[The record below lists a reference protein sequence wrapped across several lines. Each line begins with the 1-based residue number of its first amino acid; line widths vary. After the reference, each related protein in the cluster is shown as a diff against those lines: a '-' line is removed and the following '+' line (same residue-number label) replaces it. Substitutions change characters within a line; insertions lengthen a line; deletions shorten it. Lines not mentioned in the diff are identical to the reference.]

1 MQIKIE
7 KASATEAERLK
18 SLRLAAL
25 KDAPYAYGAVYEVD
39 KDKPI
44 SFWQQALVDS
54 NWFFTSIDGVDIGL
68 IGVEKA
74 AEDRGSKCWIFGWWI
89 EQSFRGQGV
98 AALMLNAIDKFCIEN
113 KWQRQ
118 GLGVWVDNHPAIAAY
133 ERLGFVT
140 MGEPTLSTRVAG
152 KFYIR
157 MIRDAVTS

>member
-44 SFWQQALVDS
+44 SFWQQTLVNS

-74 AEDRGSKCWIFGWWI
+74 AEDRGSDCWIFGWWI

-113 KWQRQ
+113 KWLKQ
-118 GLGVWVDNHPAIAAY
+118 GLGVWPENKRAIAAY
-133 ERLGFVT
+133 LKLGFIAG
-140 MGEPTLSTRVAG
+140 GEPIPSRSKPGQLYLPMYRNLS
-152 KFYIR
+152 I
-157 MIRDAVTS
+157 

>member
-1 MQIKIE
+1 VQVKIE
-7 KASATEAERLK
+7 KASASEAERLK

-44 SFWQQALVDS
+44 DFWQQALVDS

-74 AEDRGSKCWIFGWWI
+74 AKDRGSKCWIFGWWI

-98 AALMLNAIDKFCIEN
+98 AALMLSEIDKFCIEN
-113 KWQRQ
+113 NWQRQ
-118 GLGVWVDNHPAIAAY
+118 GLGVWPENKRAITAY
-133 ERLGFVT
+133 LKLGFT
-140 MGEPTLSTRVAG
+140 AGNKPIPSRSKPGQLYLPMYRNLS
-152 KFYIR
+152 I
-157 MIRDAVTS
+157 

>member
-1 MQIKIE
+1 VQIKIE

-44 SFWQQALVDS
+44 SFWQQALTGS
-54 NWFFTSIDGVDIGL
+54 NWFFISIDGVDIGL

-74 AEDRGSKCWIFGWWI
+74 AEDRGSDCWIFGWWI
-89 EQSFRGQGV
+89 AHSFRGQGV

-113 KWQRQ
+113 KWLKQ
-118 GLGVWVDNHPAIAAY
+118 GLGVWPENKRAIAAY
-133 ERLGFVT
+133 LKLGFIAG
-140 MGEPTLSTRVAG
+140 GEPIPSRLKPGQLYLPMYRNLS
-152 KFYIR
+152 I
-157 MIRDAVTS
+157 

>member
-1 MQIKIE
+1 VQIKIE
-7 KASATEAERLK
+7 KASASQAERLK

-74 AEDRGSKCWIFGWWI
+74 AEDRGSDCWIFGWWI

-98 AALMLNAIDKFCIEN
+98 AVWPEN
-113 KWQRQ
+113 QR
-118 GLGVWVDNHPAIAAY
+118 AIAAY
-133 ERLGFVT
+133 LKLGFIAG
-140 MGEPTLSTRVAG
+140 GEPIPSRSKPGQLYLPMYRNLS
-152 KFYIR
+152 I
-157 MIRDAVTS
+157 